1 MYNLDYIRFA
11 FGKKHIGVFP
21 AFRCGPGQEPL
32 EEFLQEFLIKLH
44 HAIRNSLT
52 GSQNSDLSQQICRAF
67 PLPSANQIKDG
78 VLEKHHSYPFAH
90 TYIHTHIYI
99 YIYIYIY
106 GWWFET
112 LLKNM
117 TQWEGLSHIYIYI
130 ILWTYYIYIMEHKQ
144 CFKPPTRYS
153 LYI

>member
-1 MYNLDYIRFA
+1 MHMISNKPYHNMYSLDYICFA

-52 GSQNSDLSQQICRAF
+52 GSQNSDSSQQICRAF

-78 VLEKHHSYPFAH
+78 VLEKHHSYPFTH

-99 YIYIYIY
+99 YIWLVVWNPSEKYESMGRIIPYIYIY
-106 GWWFET
+106 
-112 LLKNM
+112 
-117 TQWEGLSHIYIYI
+117 
-130 ILWTYYIYIMEHKQ
+130 YIMEI
-144 CFKPPTRYS
+144 
-153 LYI
+153 LYIHYGK

>member
-99 YIYIYIY
+99 YI
-106 GWWFET
+106 W
-112 LLKNM
+112 LVV
-117 TQWEGLSHIYIYI
+117 
-130 ILWTYYIYIMEHKQ
+130 
-144 CFKPPTRYS
+144 
-153 LYI
+153 

>member
-78 VLEKHHSYPFAH
+78 VLEKHHSYPFTH

-99 YIYIYIY
+99 YIWLVVWNPSEKYDSMGRIIP
-106 GWWFET
+106 
-112 LLKNM
+112 
-117 TQWEGLSHIYIYI
+117 YIYI

>member
-1 MYNLDYIRFA
+1 MNMILICMHICYAHDFKYAYHNMYSLDYICFA

-52 GSQNSDLSQQICRAF
+52 GSQNSDSSQQICRAF

-78 VLEKHHSYPFAH
+78 VLEKHHSYPFTH

-99 YIYIYIY
+99 WLVVWNPSEKYESMGRIIPYIY
-106 GWWFET
+106 
-112 LLKNM
+112 
-117 TQWEGLSHIYIYI
+117 
-130 ILWTYYIYIMEHKQ
+130 YIMEI
-144 CFKPPTRYS
+144 
-153 LYI
+153 LYIHYGK